1 MIETGFIHDV
11 SDALISSSDKIDF
24 DVKETTEQT
33 IQRILSAYEIGQKL
47 RQLRLKKKIALV
59 DLGKHTGLSASMLS
73 QLETGR
79 MIPTLPTLARIAM
92 VFDVGLD
99 YFFDDN
105 RRGKTFT
112 IVRKNDRIRFPE
124 RPDSPVPA
132 YFFECL
138 AFSAQEKGLQAYL
151 AEFPPRRPEDCR
163 AHLHE
168 GAEFLYVTQGEL
180 AVQFQG
186 EQYSLREGDS
196 AWFDSSEPHS
206 YRSLSEFG
214 AQALVITTVP
224 RP

>member
-1 MIETGFIHDV
+1 MIETDFIHGEIDG
-11 SDALISSSDKIDF
+11 DISSSDKIDF
-24 DVKETTEQT
+24 SVRETTEQT
-33 IQRILSAYEIGQKL
+33 IQRVLSAYEIGQKL
-47 RQLRLKKKIALV
+47 RQLRLRKKIALV

-112 IVRKNDRIRFPE
+112 VVRKAERISFPE

-151 AEFPPRRPEDCR
+151 AEFPQRRPEDCH

-168 GAEFLYVTQGEL
+168 GAEFLYVTRGEL
-180 AVQFQG
+180 TVRFHG
-186 EQYSLREGDS
+186 DEYSLTEGDS

-206 YRSLSEFG
+206 YRSAEPEG
-214 AQALVITTVP
+214 AQALVITTLP